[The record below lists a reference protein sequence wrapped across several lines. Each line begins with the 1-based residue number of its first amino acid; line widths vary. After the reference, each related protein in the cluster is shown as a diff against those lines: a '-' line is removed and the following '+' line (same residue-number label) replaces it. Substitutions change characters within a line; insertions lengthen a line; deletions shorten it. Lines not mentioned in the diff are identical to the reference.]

1 MASVQAPHDRPALRR
16 IVLVRHGESEGNSR
30 IRLIGSG
37 DPPLSSAGRAQ
48 MLAARAALAGQ
59 VIDAVVASPA
69 RRSWQSAVALAGG
82 ADVRL
87 EADFREIHFGRWE
100 GRRVDEIRSADP
112 VLYEQWREGA
122 PEFEY
127 PGGELRARF
136 RARVEQGLERLL
148 RSGATSALLVVHKG
162 VIRHL
167 VEKLT
172 GAALED
178 RDRPALGEVLVLTRV
193 GDHWELGGR
202 SSNPPGVETP
212 APTAP
217 AAAA

>member
-1 MASVQAPHDRPALRR
+1 MALRR
-16 IVLVRHGESEGNSR
+16 LVLVRHGESEGNSR

-37 DPPLSSAGRAQ
+37 DPPLASEGRAE
-48 MLAARAALAGQ
+48 MLAARAAIAGQ

-69 RRSWQSAVALAGG
+69 RRSWQSAVALAGA
-82 ADVRL
+82 ADVQL
-87 EADFREIHFGRWE
+87 VADFREIHFGRWE

-127 PGGELRARF
+127 PDGELRAQF
-136 RARVEQGLERLL
+136 RARVERGLESLL
-148 RSGATSALLVVHKG
+148 HSGATSALLVVHKG

-172 GAALED
+172 GAPLED

-193 GDHWELGGR
+193 GDHWETGGR
-202 SSNPPGVETP
+202 SSNPPGVEKP